1 MKKRQ
6 QWFENHCL
14 SLVKIIIIIN
24 CRDQAI
30 ELADKAL
37 KLTKDQRLEEF
48 DKLLD
53 DAPRRKNKHSKIS
66 KRI

>member
-1 MKKRQ
+1 M
-6 QWFENHCL
+6 NTT
-14 SLVKIIIIIN
+14 ID

-53 DAPRRKNKHSKIS
+53 EAPRRKNKNSKIR
-66 KRI
+66 KPN